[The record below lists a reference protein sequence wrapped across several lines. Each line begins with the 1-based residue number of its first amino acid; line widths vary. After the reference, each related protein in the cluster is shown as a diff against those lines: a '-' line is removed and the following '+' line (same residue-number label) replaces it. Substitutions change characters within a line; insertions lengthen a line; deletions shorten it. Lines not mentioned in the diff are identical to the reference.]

1 MYKLDC
7 GNFTPDHCLMGENLR
22 MVLFSFNKLLVGI
35 SLPYLSILQLP
46 ILSRALLSE
55 NRMELRN
62 VWGHGRGSHPNRA
75 VLWAEQT

>member
-46 ILSRALLSE
+46 SCPGPYFLKIG
-55 NRMELRN
+55 MELRN